1 MRGTFL
7 PFALIATLGATAATA
22 DVTVTFRDGA
32 PKDRF
37 TITQNGACATGPLVL
52 KIDLATAPAGLI
64 FDTTGNGAGVE
75 VFQPFEWVSAP
86 SEAAA
91 VPRVSDGDTAL
102 ELSLPDLKPGMPLV
116 FTIDLDDTTSNRQ
129 ITVSGSEV
137 AGAQVSL
144 TADGGTKTGVFDE
157 TGAAVIATSAC
168 RS

>member
-1 MRGTFL
+1 MHRNFL
-7 PFALIATLGATAATA
+7 PAAIIAALSATAATA

-37 TITQNGACATGPLVL
+37 TISTNDACGTGPLRL
-52 KIDLATAPAGLI
+52 TIDLSTAPTGLI
-64 FDTTGNGAGVE
+64 FDTTGRGAGVE

-86 SEAAA
+86 DAAE
-91 VPRVSDGDTAL
+91 VPQVSDGDTSLAL
-102 ELSLPDLKPGMPLV
+102 TLANVAPGMPLA

-137 AGAQVSL
+137 AGAQVTVASDDGTSTGTFDATG
-144 TADGGTKTGVFDE
+144 TAVVKTL
-157 TGAAVIATSAC
+157 AC